1 MSRGRRGRQG
11 SPEDSMDREI
21 AFHIEE
27 QTKRYAE
34 QGIPPDEAR
43 RRALLDFGGRE
54 QVKQNLREVHV
65 SAMAE
70 HLAFN
75 VKAALRF
82 MRKAPGFSLAVILT
96 LALGI
101 GANSA
106 VFSAID
112 AVVLRPLP
120 FPESNR
126 LVVVSQ
132 HDVKGRDANRF
143 VAPVR
148 LEDWNRMSS
157 SFQAISGYYFD
168 DLSETSGSLPEKV
181 TEAMVAPRFLEV
193 MGVSPALGR
202 EFTSQEE
209 HWGGPDAVLISY
221 GFWQRRFH
229 GDAGAVGKKIHV
241 GTFSYTIVGVMP
253 ASFQFPSRDVDMWG
267 PSAPDAPFAQR
278 RDATWFTVIG
288 RMKPGA
294 NIQQATADLKAVQS
308 QLGRQFPTPDRD
320 LTVDTVAL
328 KETVVGSMRNSL
340 WLLYGSVTLL
350 LLIACSNI
358 AALLLARTAE
368 REHEISIR
376 YSLGASRISIVE
388 QILAEVF
395 GLALMGSVAGLLVA
409 AAAAR
414 AFHRLAGT
422 LPRAEEIT
430 LNWKVVAYSLVAG
443 VLTTLLCGLL
453 PAVRGTRRALAHTL
467 AQGGRTQ
474 VSGRNRMQWALV
486 GVQVALAVTLLLGA
500 GLLLRSMQQIAR
512 VSPGFDSTHVLTFQ
526 VSGSWGETSN
536 MAAVVAWINHSLD
549 GLRALPGVE
558 ADATVAT
565 LPGAS
570 YLYQI
575 EFKIDGK
582 VETGHPILADSR
594 YVSGGYFETMRIPI
608 LAGEPCRI
616 ASTTSDVVIN
626 RAFADRYMSGT
637 SPVGHQLGGAAYND
651 FLPQGIVRGIV
662 ADAREEGMNK
672 APVPTVYSC
681 YSAPD
686 PFPNFLVRT
695 SGDPMAMAETIRRRI
710 HELEPAR
717 SVYGISTLKDHL
729 DESFT
734 ENRLRTTLLSLFAGS
749 AISLACIGLYGT
761 LSYLG
766 RLRQREVGV
775 RLALGAMRS
784 QIVARFVWQ
793 GLRVTAIGCCAGLA
807 MGFAT
812 SRLLK
817 GMLYGVTAADPT
829 TYAGV
834 TGLVIGVAVLALLI
848 PALRAAYVQPATVLR
863 DQ

>member
-1 MSRGRRGRQG
+1 
-11 SPEDSMDREI
+11 MDREI

>member
-1 MSRGRRGRQG
+1 
-11 SPEDSMDREI
+11 MDREI

-253 ASFQFPSRDVDMWG
+253 ASFHFPSRDVDMWG